1 MPGQPDVEHDDVEAA
16 RDRRVEA
23 GLARLDGL
31 DVVALVAQHAAE
43 RRADAGFVVDDQD
56 A

>member
-1 MPGQPDVEHDDVEAA
+1 MRAARCRHDDVEAGL
-16 RDRRVEA
+16 DRAIEA

-31 DVVALVAQHAAE
+31 HFVALVAKYAAE
-43 RRADAGFVVDDQD
+43 RRADAGLVVDDQD